1 MGTFEGE
8 GSYESKT
15 TTEVSSNEY
24 YTKIGEENK
33 TTTSSVGAEE
43 AETVT
48 TETLTSE
55 ILTEKLDT
63 QITTEKIEVIED
75 DIENETTDEPSVEDV
90 TINFNNTIGESVF
103 DTTES
108 NFIDT
113 TDDMGLIATDIR
125 CGTTDNCGDK
135 TNETENVDVEV
146 STTNSEVEQSTVK
159 AVDESLT
166 NLGMNETLTDTTEK
180 SESNNMDLTEKD
192 QSANE
197 DGDPSEYTTQ
207 NPETMETTDDVVDF
221 DENTISLGETEV
233 IEDSNITQDPET
245 MTAMKT
251 NEKTKLDFG
260 DSLAIASSTESNEDT
275 NLDITETSIDNDNQL
290 TTEATKDVMTTPEN
304 SNDLEYSTEITSM
317 EPENSEETEKTTIE
331 SDINKNNDDYVS
343 ETASEVTTKIQ
354 KNAVSE
360 ESTEETIFPLDMSV
374 VTTDSISATTIK
386 DNESSTEE
394 AYATSNDIYE
404 ETTFSSEL
412 SSQGIDTAVDD
423 KDMTESTQNVV
434 NIETTTSGF
443 IEKEEI
449 IVTSTAGADLTL
461 DLTDTTTV
469 KLDQETSNQF
479 AKVTEES
486 SSTDF
491 NEMTTMSDIP
501 SEAVDKIVFPTV
513 DEQIFTTTLRSFED
527 SKTETTDSGVSE
539 QTSYTDA
546 ATVTIEESTTVGAI
560 ESSEPNNEDLKT
572 LKPIEKQTD
581 STLTTVEEGNAT
593 ESPRSFPETEIDYI
607 DETTKKPDQSTSTEG
622 NMTSEEVM
630 SDDNSNET
638 TTSSSQESIT
648 GQNEDAE
655 TVIQNDE
662 VESTV
667 RSTESSRD
675 DMMTHVTVLSIDKM
689 EESTIFMTT
698 VRPLEDEV
706 SEEATTITPAVEVG
720 GVHEFDCVEIDQEE
734 LATNSDEIPMQCTQI
749 YGEDKRKLYIV
760 INKAQVD
767 AEKLFAKN
775 VKVVIKDFMVMERS
789 NQLRV
794 R

>member
-1 MGTFEGE
+1 M
-8 GSYESKT
+8 
-15 TTEVSSNEY
+15 V
-24 YTKIGEENK
+24 
-33 TTTSSVGAEE
+33 
-43 AETVT
+43 
-48 TETLTSE
+48 
-55 ILTEKLDT
+55 
-63 QITTEKIEVIED
+63 
-75 DIENETTDEPSVEDV
+75 
-90 TINFNNTIGESVF
+90 
-103 DTTES
+103 
-108 NFIDT
+108 
-113 TDDMGLIATDIR
+113 LIATDR
-125 CGTTDNCGDK
+125 CGNTDNCGDK

-146 STTNSEVEQSTVK
+146 SATNSEVEQSTVK

-166 NLGMNETLTDTTEK
+166 GLGMNETLTDTTEK
-180 SESNNMDLTEKD
+180 SENINMKLTEKD

-197 DGDPSEYTTQ
+197 AGDPFEYTTQ
-207 NPETMETTDDVVDF
+207 NPETMETTDDGVDF
-221 DENTISLGETEV
+221 DENTVSLGETEV
-233 IEDSNITQDPET
+233 IEDNNITEDIEANTTQDPET

-251 NEKTKLDFG
+251 NEKTKLD
-260 DSLAIASSTESNEDT
+260 SSASSTESNEDT

-317 EPENSEETEKTTIE
+317 EPEESEESEKTTID
-331 SDINKNNDDYVS
+331 SDINKNDDDDVN
-343 ETASEVTTKIQ
+343 ETESEVTTKSQ
-354 KNAVSE
+354 ENAVSE

-374 VTTDSISATTIK
+374 ITTDSISATTIK
-386 DNESSTEE
+386 DNESFTEE
-394 AYATSNDIYE
+394 AYATSDDIYE
-404 ETTFSSEL
+404 ETTLSSEL
-412 SSQGIDTAVDD
+412 SSHGIDTAVDD

-443 IEKEEI
+443 MEKEEI
-449 IVTSTAGADLTL
+449 IVTSTAGADLTP

-469 KLDQETSNQF
+469 KLDQETSTQF
-479 AKVTEES
+479 AKVTEETS
-486 SSTDF
+486 FTDF

-501 SEAVDKIVFPTV
+501 SEAIDKIVFPTV

-539 QTSYTDA
+539 QASYTDA

-560 ESSEPNNEDLKT
+560 ESSEPNNQDLKT

-581 STLTTVEEGNAT
+581 STLTTVEEGKAT

-630 SDDNSNET
+630 SDDDNSNET
-638 TTSSSQESIT
+638 TTSSSQENIT

-667 RSTESSRD
+667 KSTESSRD

-689 EESTIFMTT
+689 EESTIVMTT